1 MIVPYREDMEPLP
14 YPSDYR
20 LENQMLSA
28 FLVGSALQLNEA
40 ASAWTAAVAAALPQT
55 AGALHML
62 RRVYLGFYQKLKF
75 YCPAQEASAV
85 QEAADRSA
93 ALASFLAGSW
103 AQTVHNLASF
113 FIERILA
120 LQELNK
126 QQPGSRPDTMQLV
139 AAFLESNYSQKIT
152 QQDLADL
159 FYLNKDYLC
168 RRFKQEYGVSM
179 MTYLAGIRISKA
191 QELLS
196 GTALHYQQIA
206 EAVGI
211 SDSKY
216 FARQFKQKTG
226 MTPAEYRARNGR

>member
-1 MIVPYREDMEPLP
+1 M
-14 YPSDYR
+14 
-20 LENQMLSA
+20 
-28 FLVGSALQLNEA
+28 
-40 ASAWTAAVAAALPQT
+40 
-55 AGALHML
+55 
-62 RRVYLGFYQKLKF
+62 
-75 YCPAQEASAV
+75 

>member
-1 MIVPYREDMEPLP
+1 M
-14 YPSDYR
+14 
-20 LENQMLSA
+20 
-28 FLVGSALQLNEA
+28 
-40 ASAWTAAVAAALPQT
+40 
-55 AGALHML
+55 
-62 RRVYLGFYQKLKF
+62 
-75 YCPAQEASAV
+75 
-85 QEAADRSA
+85 
-93 ALASFLAGSW
+93 
-103 AQTVHNLASF
+103 HNLASF

>member
-1 MIVPYREDMEPLP
+1 M
-14 YPSDYR
+14 
-20 LENQMLSA
+20 
-28 FLVGSALQLNEA
+28 
-40 ASAWTAAVAAALPQT
+40 
-55 AGALHML
+55 
-62 RRVYLGFYQKLKF
+62 
-75 YCPAQEASAV
+75 
-85 QEAADRSA
+85 
-93 ALASFLAGSW
+93 
-103 AQTVHNLASF
+103 
-113 FIERILA
+113 
-120 LQELNK
+120 
-126 QQPGSRPDTMQLV
+126 